1 MPEHRLIRDCV
12 AELAAQLPPAVVA
25 ELADGLD
32 QTRQHYLRQ
41 GLGPDAA
48 ARAAL
53 AEFGEPRAIVAAFTC
68 TSPARR
74 AARTLLAT
82 GPLAGAC
89 WAAVLISNHAW
100 TWPVPPATRVAPG
113 IALIAVIALLASASF
128 SASYRSARRAAAAA
142 CLGLTALDAT
152 MLTATAVLAP
162 PVIWPVI
169 FAAAASAARIS
180 YSARALRAIHAG

>member
-1 MPEHRLIRDCV
+1 MPEHRLISGYL
-12 AELAAQLPPAVVA
+12 AELAAELPPPIVA

-32 QTRQHYLRQ
+32 QTCQHYLRQ
-41 GLGPDAA
+41 GHGPDAA

-53 AEFGEPRAIVAAFTC
+53 AEFGEPEAIVAAFTR

-100 TWPVPPATRVAPG
+100 AWPIPAIARIAPG
-113 IALIAVIALLASASF
+113 IALIAVITLLATAAVSG
-128 SASYRSARRAAAAA
+128 SYRSARRTAVAA

-152 MLTATAVLAP
+152 MLTATAVIAP
-162 PVIWPVI
+162 AIIWPVI
-169 FAAAASAARIS
+169 FAATASAARMS
-180 YSARALRAIHAG
+180 YSARTLRAIHVG